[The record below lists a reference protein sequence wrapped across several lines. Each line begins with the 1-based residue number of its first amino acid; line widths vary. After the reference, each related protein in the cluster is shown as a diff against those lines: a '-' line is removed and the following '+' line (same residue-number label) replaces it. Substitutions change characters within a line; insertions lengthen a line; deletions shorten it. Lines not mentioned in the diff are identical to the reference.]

1 MTFTMQVKDE
11 ISKIEPNSIDA
22 LTEISAFIRFDGT
35 ISKEEILLTME
46 NASVARR
53 IYKLLKTLFNVK
65 PNIMVRVQKRF
76 RVKQIYMLSIK
87 ENVDCILEKL
97 NIYKNKRKVLP
108 EEFFLDSEEEVI
120 AFLRGL
126 FLATGSI
133 SNPQTTGYHLEF
145 SIHTKMEAMYVVR
158 ILKKVNVVSK
168 ILKRKTSY
176 MVYVKSAD
184 MISDLLKMFNATNSM
199 FFFEDIRI
207 YRDHKNMVNRL
218 NNCEIANQE
227 KTIQTGLKQLE
238 DIKYLQ
244 SHDLIPLLDER
255 IQEVISYRLK
265 YPETSYQE
273 LADIVSQETGKPVGK
288 SGINHYFRKI
298 KELVKKNQDKEIQK
312 KV

>member
-11 ISKIEPNSIDA
+11 MSKIEPNSIDA
-22 LTEISAFIRFDGT
+22 LTELSAFIRFDGT
-35 ISKEEILLTME
+35 ISKDEILLTME

-87 ENVDCILEKL
+87 ENVDGILEKL

-244 SHDLIPLLDER
+244 GHDLIPLLDER
-255 IQEVISYRLK
+255 IQEVSSYRMK

-273 LADIVSQETGKPVGK
+273 LADIVSQETGRPVGK

-298 KELVKKNQDKEIQK
+298 KELVKKNQDKESQK

>member
-22 LTEISAFIRFDGT
+22 LTELSAFIRFDGT
-35 ISKEEILLTME
+35 ISKDEILLTME

-87 ENVDCILEKL
+87 ENVDGILEKL

-145 SIHTKMEAMYVVR
+145 SIHTKTEAMYVVR
-158 ILKKVNVVSK
+158 LLKKVNVVSK

-265 YPETSYQE
+265 YSETSYQE

-298 KELVKKNQDKEIQK
+298 KELVKKNQDKESHK
-312 KV
+312 EV

>member
-1 MTFTMQVKDE
+1 M
-11 ISKIEPNSIDA
+11 
-22 LTEISAFIRFDGT
+22 
-35 ISKEEILLTME
+35 
-46 NASVARR
+46 
-53 IYKLLKTLFNVK
+53 
-65 PNIMVRVQKRF
+65 
-76 RVKQIYMLSIK
+76 
-87 ENVDCILEKL
+87 
-97 NIYKNKRKVLP
+97 P

-244 SHDLIPLLDER
+244 GHDLIPLLDER

-273 LADIVSQETGKPVGK
+273 LADIVSQETGRPVGK

-298 KELVKKNQDKEIQK
+298 KELVKKNQDKESQN

>member
-22 LTEISAFIRFDGT
+22 LTELSAFIRFDGT
-35 ISKEEILLTME
+35 ISKDEILLTME

-87 ENVDCILEKL
+87 ENVDGILEKL

-145 SIHTKMEAMYVVR
+145 SIHTKTEAMYVVR

-255 IQEVISYRLK
+255 IQEVIIYRLK

>member
-11 ISKIEPNSIDA
+11 MSKIEPNSIDA
-22 LTEISAFIRFDGT
+22 LTELSAFIRFDGT
-35 ISKEEILLTME
+35 ISKDEILLTME

-87 ENVDCILEKL
+87 ENVDGILEKL

-108 EEFFLDSEEEVI
+108 EEFFLDSDEEVI

-244 SHDLIPLLDER
+244 GHDLIPLLDER
-255 IQEVISYRLK
+255 IQEVISYRFK

-273 LADIVSQETGKPVGK
+273 LADIVSQETGRPVGK
-288 SGINHYFRKI
+288 SVINHYFRKI
-298 KELVKKNQDKEIQK
+298 KELVKKNQDKESQK